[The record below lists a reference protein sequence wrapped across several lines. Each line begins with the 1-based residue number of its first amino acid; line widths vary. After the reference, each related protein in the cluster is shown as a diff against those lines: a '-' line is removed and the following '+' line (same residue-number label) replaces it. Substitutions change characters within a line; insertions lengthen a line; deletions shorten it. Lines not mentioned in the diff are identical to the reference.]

1 MSWIRYSKAI
11 TLALLL
17 AVSIVA
23 AGTAAGLSV
32 STENAAAE
40 YRVGQPVTVNV
51 TIEDPFTGDASN
63 QWTLNGQTE
72 LTEVVWSVRVLD
84 QGQVVRPEQTFGS
97 AAFNYSLS
105 RDGGGDAVVIQL
117 QGTAP
122 AIENYTYAPEERF
135 TVADMNRISGSNT
148 ADLETVEAHHY
159 TNESKE
165 ARNAIESA
173 EQAYDENGGPDS
185 VENRLNDSI
194 AFYES
199 EQFGQ
204 AINNANEAE
213 TQVSQAEQSQQT
225 TTLILYAVGAIVLLA
240 LIGGGIYYWRSQQES
255 YGKL

>member
-1 MSWIRYSKAI
+1 MSWIRYSKAF
-11 TLALLL
+11 TLGVLLALS
-17 AVSIVA
+17 VVA

-32 STENAAAE
+32 TTENAAAE
-40 YRVGQPVTVNV
+40 YRVGQPVSVNV
-51 TIEDPFTGDASN
+51 TIEDPFTGDAAN
-63 QWTLNGQTE
+63 QWTLNGRTE
-72 LTEVVWSVRVLD
+72 ATEVVWSVRVLD
-84 QGQVVRPEQTFGS
+84 QGQVVRPEETFGS
-97 AAFNYSLS
+97 ASFNYTLS
-105 RDGGGDAVVIQL
+105 RDGGGDTVVIQL

-148 ADLETVEAHHY
+148 ADLETIEAHHY

-165 ARNAIESA
+165 ARDAIESA
-173 EQAYDENGGPDS
+173 EQAYDEDGGPDS
-185 VENRLNDSI
+185 VQNRINDSI

-204 AINNANEAE
+204 AVDNANEAR

-255 YGKL
+255 YSKL